1 MKLIQIFDT
10 VWPTILVNEKGDLLI
25 EASSDLLLLLSL
37 IYSRLIGDIS
47 QIYPLPSKNQVVRLA
62 GKSRVGRGKKQRLW
76 FRSHVDRCFPCA
88 S

>member
-47 QIYPLPSKNQVVRLA
+47 QIYPLPSKKPSRSSC
-62 GKSRVGRGKKQRLW
+62 GKLSRGKR
-76 FRSHVDRCFPCA
+76 
-88 S
+88 